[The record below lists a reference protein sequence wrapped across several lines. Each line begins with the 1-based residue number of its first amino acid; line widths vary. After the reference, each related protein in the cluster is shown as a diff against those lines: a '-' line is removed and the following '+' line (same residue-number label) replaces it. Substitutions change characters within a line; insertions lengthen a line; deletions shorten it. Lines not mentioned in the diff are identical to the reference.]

1 MWGVDVLTDHY
12 VVFDEK
18 TKIIIRLWFW
28 RQLQKEERQKS
39 RIVLKIVIRKC
50 VEIKLENLYTIEIKV
65 IE

>member
-1 MWGVDVLTDHY
+1 MGVNIDVLADHY

-18 TKIIIRLWFW
+18 TKIMIRLWFW

-50 VEIKLENLYTIEIKV
+50 VEIKLVSQI
-65 IE
+65 